1 MLENAIQH
9 SVHGPLH
16 TAIRSL
22 QNILCSDSKQK
33 HAAAVHLAD
42 VYTRLGKYE
51 DALTILRS
59 LGRSDSWDEGL
70 QQQWD
75 RTERINRDL
84 QDLEAN
90 RYCKAGFLSKAVVPD
105 GKGGYLVDSLGFPGS
120 WEFRARVKTYVPP
133 GACFRL
139 LKSLAATDENIRKGV
154 IQPIGPVDA
163 SRLQSAGVVV
173 IHQGPADTPMRLSL
187 LESPDK
193 GLKWR
198 LDATHEVLVWERE
211 KQRESLRGL
220 VEHGP
225 ISSTPDRD
233 ETEAVKAEEASG
245 AELPRVLVISL
256 GLASDYGV
264 TILRDRMQHEG
275 FEAAAA
281 YVRSINYMEDYL
293 DTFAAL
299 GEFSGQPPHIFAVS
313 VLDAVIEEACYVISH
328 LRQRFPEAH
337 IIIGGSSSQTPEQ
350 CAALVPDFDVL
361 IKGDADEALPLVA
374 EALGRSPRGAGLS
387 RSRVNAIKALLG
399 GVLIQRGNTRI
410 VHYLDH
416 TLVPQKYH
424 LPIPDKRK
432 SIYYWQTSRG
442 CPYDCRFCNKWSGK
456 RYRMALPWNNDPI
469 ELSDARR
476 GALAMIEFLLL
487 RLAMEWPEGITKEA
501 LTALLKRSKAAGDK
515 ALVPELDDKIMIVI
529 EDDDFLINRDRVKM
543 FSALVDEL
551 GLQRFYTFSAI
562 TSVRTL
568 YRGSETVDLEVLSWL
583 KTANFQS
590 LDVGSDG
597 LSQST
602 IDENQ
607 KGYTLDSHVIPLNR
621 IAKRMGFFCFNNTII
636 TTPYTTIPQ
645 LIESLIFYVVCP
657 YPINVAIEIGI
668 MGHIGNKYTNEDI
681 ANQQYDWRNEEGR
694 DRGHFRMLDNYRVPK
709 EYPEY
714 ALNGSQII
722 SYADPKVRDLI
733 VEFPNHDPFEFL
745 RSHFPER
752 DVRAVV
758 ETWTRLPEAR
768 PEMKALG
775 DSIFLLL
782 KRHSEWDFPQAFAT
796 VREEMSA
803 LNLMSFVD
811 YHHRLEEDTVR
822 EDPSFN
828 RIVGDLSEA
837 ERLWISHDYQ
847 AAESKLKN
855 LIRAFPWYFRPY
867 RELMKLLSEQG
878 KNAEAIEW
886 FSNYQVVDPNLRFYH
901 TFFMQVLKSINLYDT
916 IRTNRALFHIPRYY
930 TISPIYY
937 FLAAVRELSGGD
949 AVKKYVFPAVKPVN
963 IELLYDVFDY
973 LTIGTIKRIIRE
985 CWFDISRKL
994 SEHEEIHI
1002 CGIPVVLDADGESVI
1017 IDFNRIVPQN
1027 VRAVV

>member
-1 MLENAIQH
+1 MLEEGIKY
-9 SVHGPLH
+9 SVQGPLH
-16 TAIRSL
+16 KAL
-22 QNILCSDSKQK
+22 QFFDEVLCSYPNSKK
-33 HAAAVHLAD
+33 AAVHLAD
-42 VYTRLGKYE
+42 VYTRLGRYE
-51 DALTILRS
+51 DALTVLRS
-59 LGRSDSWDEGL
+59 LRRGDSWDSGL
-70 QQQWD
+70 QLQWD

-105 GKGGYLVDSLGFPGS
+105 GKGGYIVDSLGFPGS
-120 WEFRARVKTYVPP
+120 WEFRARVNTYVPP
-133 GACFRL
+133 GACLRL
-139 LKSLAATDENIRKGV
+139 LKSLAATHEHIRSGA
-154 IQPIGPVDA
+154 IQPSGLMDVP
-163 SRLQSAGVVV
+163 RLQPAGFVV
-173 IHQGPADTPMRLSL
+173 IHPDLADAPMRLSL
-187 LESPDK
+187 LEGPDK
-193 GLKWR
+193 ALKWR
-198 LDATHEVLVWERE
+198 LDATYEVVSWERE
-211 KQRESLRGL
+211 KQRESLRRL
-220 VEHGP
+220 VEQGP
-225 ISSTPDRD
+225 ISSAPDRD
-233 ETEAVKAEEASG
+233 EAEAVESEDASS
-245 AELPRVLVISL
+245 AALPRVLVLSL

-264 TILRDRMQHEG
+264 TILRDRLQQRG

-293 DTFAAL
+293 ETFAAL
-299 GEFSGQPPHIFAVS
+299 DEFSGQSPHVFAVS

-328 LRQRFPEAH
+328 LRRRFSEAQ
-337 IIIGGSSSQTPEQ
+337 IVIGGSSSQTPEQ

-387 RSRVNAIKALLG
+387 RSQVNAIKALPG
-399 GVLIQRGNTRI
+399 GVIIQRGNTRI
-410 VHYLDH
+410 VHHLDH
-416 TLVPQKYH
+416 TLVPKKYH

-432 SIYYWQTSRG
+432 TIYYWQTSRG

-456 RYRMALPWNNDPI
+456 RYRMALPWNNDPV
-469 ELSDARR
+469 ELPDAKRS
-476 GALAMIEFLLL
+476 ALAMIEFLLL
-487 RLAMEWPEGITKEA
+487 RLAMEWPEGITQEA
-501 LTALLKRSKAAGDK
+501 LTALLKESKAAADNARIPK
-515 ALVPELDDKIMIVI
+515 PDDKIMIVI
-529 EDDDFLINRDRVKM
+529 EDDDFLINRDRVKA
-543 FSALVDEL
+543 FSMMVDEL

-681 ANQQYDWRNEEGR
+681 ANQQYDWRNEEGL
-694 DRGHFRMLDNYRVPK
+694 DRGHFGMLDNYRVPK
-709 EYPEY
+709 GYPEY
-714 ALNGSQII
+714 ALNASQII

-745 RSHFPER
+745 RSYFSER

-758 ETWTRLPEAR
+758 EAWTRLPESR

-775 DSIFLLL
+775 ESIFLLL
-782 KRHSEWDFPQAFAT
+782 DRNQDWDCSRAFAT

-811 YHHRLEEDTVR
+811 YHHRLEEDAVQ
-822 EDPSFN
+822 EDPSFQ
-828 RIVGDLSEA
+828 RIAGELSEA
-837 ERLWISHDYQ
+837 ERLRSLHDYQ
-847 AAESKLKN
+847 AAEHTFKN
-855 LIRAFPWYFRPY
+855 LIRAFP
-867 RELMKLLSEQG
+867 
-878 KNAEAIEW
+878 
-886 FSNYQVVDPNLRFYH
+886 
-901 TFFMQVLKSINLYDT
+901 
-916 IRTNRALFHIPRYY
+916 
-930 TISPIYY
+930 
-937 FLAAVRELSGGD
+937 
-949 AVKKYVFPAVKPVN
+949 
-963 IELLYDVFDY
+963 
-973 LTIGTIKRIIRE
+973 
-985 CWFDISRKL
+985 
-994 SEHEEIHI
+994 
-1002 CGIPVVLDADGESVI
+1002 
-1017 IDFNRIVPQN
+1017 
-1027 VRAVV
+1027 